1 MKEERENR
9 EEREGENEEDNEEEG
24 FYLLSTMEHRIH
36 T

>member
-24 FYLLSTMEHRIH
+24 FYLLSTMEHQIH